1 MARNVSP
8 LRRMS
13 TERQGTAYRRETAC
27 RGCEREFTATVE
39 AVRVPPSNGD
49 YLRTTKYSV
58 PSFCPACAAERAG
71 VPIVRSVTPSDGVS
85 LTWRGRLKQLMGR
98 LNYEESPS
106 QPEQIDLLL
115 DILPRLEDPIEGG
128 VDWVMFED
136 ADALPFYYARRR
148 LDDEQYDELSE
159 RASEDFDIDI
169 DDLVR
174 RGKRHAD
181 EEDITPPSDIYKE
194 SVQ

>member
-1 MARNVSP
+1 
-8 LRRMS
+8 
-13 TERQGTAYRRETAC
+13 
-27 RGCEREFTATVE
+27 
-39 AVRVPPSNGD
+39 
-49 YLRTTKYSV
+49 
-58 PSFCPACAAERAG
+58 
-71 VPIVRSVTPSDGVS
+71 
-85 LTWRGRLKQLMGR
+85 MGR

-106 QPEQIDLLL
+106 QPEQIDLLI